1 MIVTG
6 FVLESSRIMKNNFKL
21 ICTTYVQIYYEHG
34 SGGQR
39 MAKRIGITGNI
50 MADQSGPFPGYNRA
64 YVNNDYI
71 QSVSE
76 AGGVPFILPVIQ
88 ETALVKE
95 QVSHVDGII
104 LSGGQDIDP
113 LFYGEEPLQALRKT
127 FPDRDAYEKELILT
141 AVALEK
147 PILAICRGM
156 HMLNVTYGGTLY
168 QDLTHASFADI
179 KHDQEKDPPLKTH
192 HVSFEKGT
200 RLHSLFGDSARVN
213 SFHHQIIKETA
224 PSFKAA
230 AYAKDGAIEAIER
243 TGELFVVGVQW
254 HPEMLTKKHE
264 DMKKLFSLFM
274 NAIST

>member
-1 MIVTG
+1 
-6 FVLESSRIMKNNFKL
+6 
-21 ICTTYVQIYYEHG
+21 
-34 SGGQR
+34 
-39 MAKRIGITGNI
+39 

-76 AGGVPFILPVIQ
+76 GGVPFILPVIQ

-147 PILAICRGM
+147 PILPSAGDAYVKR
-156 HMLNVTYGGTLY
+156 HLRGTLY
-168 QDLTHASFADI
+168 QDLTHASFAEI
-179 KHDQEKDPPLKTH
+179 KHDQEKDPPLKPIMFPLKKG
-192 HVSFEKGT
+192 HVSI
-200 RLHSLFGDSARVN
+200 LCL
-213 SFHHQIIKETA
+213 
-224 PSFKAA
+224 
-230 AYAKDGAIEAIER
+230 AIQR
-243 TGELFVVGVQW
+243 G
-254 HPEMLTKKHE
+254 
-264 DMKKLFSLFM
+264 
-274 NAIST
+274 